1 MRRALIVAHG
11 QPSDPAP
18 AAAALE
24 ALAARVAAHLPG
36 WQVAAATLAQPGR
49 LAEAA
54 QGAPG
59 VIFPLFMAGG
69 WFTRV
74 HIPQRLAEAGATGW
88 RMLEP
93 FGCLTA
99 VHDLTVRIAR
109 ESGAGRVLLAAH
121 GSFKSPVPAAIAAH
135 VAARIAAETGL
146 PAATAFID
154 QAPQLE
160 TASGFGPDAV
170 CLPFFAMAGGHVE
183 TDIPAALAQ
192 AGFRGASCRR
202 WGWTAGA
209 GADCRCPIR
218 QGTAICAGACR
229 YDPAGETISARKS

>member
-18 AAAALE
+18 AAAALG

-36 WQVAAATLAQPGR
+36 WQVDAATLAQPGR

-59 VIFPLFMAGG
+59 VVFPLFMAGG

-74 HIPQRLAEAGATGW
+74 HIPGRLAEAGATGW
-88 RMLEP
+88 QMLEP

-99 VHDLTVRIAR
+99 VRDLTVQIAR

-146 PAATAFID
+146 AAATAFID

-160 TASGFGPDAV
+160 AATGYGPEAA

-192 AGFRGASCRR
+192 AGFPGCILPPVGQDARVPGLI
-202 WGWTAGA
+202 
-209 GADCRCPIR
+209 ADALR

-229 YDPAGETISARKS
+229 FSP

>member
-59 VIFPLFMAGG
+59 AIFPLFMAGG

-74 HIPQRLAEAGATGW
+74 HIPQRLAEVGATGW

-99 VHDLTVRIAR
+99 VHDLTVQIAR

-160 TASGFGPDAV
+160 TASGHGPDAV

-183 TDIPAALAQ
+183 TDIPAALQ
-192 AGFRGASCRR
+192 TAGFGGRILPPVGLDGRVPALI
-202 WGWTAGA
+202 AGA
-209 GADCRCPIR
+209 IR
-218 QGTAICAGACR
+218 AETAICAGACR
-229 YDPAGETISARKS
+229 FSP

>member
-59 VIFPLFMAGG
+59 AIFPLFMAGG

-99 VHDLTVRIAR
+99 VHDLTVQIAR

-121 GSFKSPVPAAIAAH
+121 GSFKSPVPAAIAAQG
-135 VAARIAAETGL
+135 AARIAAETVLPPAPALEATPSQTDLTHRDLYARGL
-146 PAATAFID
+146 T
-154 QAPQLE
+154 LYE
-160 TASGFGPDAV
+160 
-170 CLPFFAMAGGHVE
+170 
-183 TDIPAALAQ
+183 ALT
-192 AGFRGASCRR
+192 G
-202 WGWTAGA
+202 
-209 GADCRCPIR
+209 
-218 QGTAICAGACR
+218 R
-229 YDPAGETISARKS
+229 YPWDTKTPPPGKPAGDPRELPNLGDVAPELVEVLLKAIAPKRADRMA